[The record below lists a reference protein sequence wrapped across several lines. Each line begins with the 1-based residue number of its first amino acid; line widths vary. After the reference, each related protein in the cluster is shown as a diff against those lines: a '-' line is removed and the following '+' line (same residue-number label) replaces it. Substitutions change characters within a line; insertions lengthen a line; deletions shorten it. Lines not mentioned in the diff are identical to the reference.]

1 MYLKFLIF
9 SLNIKAKSQ
18 SIKNLKYNNNK
29 LIIIINK
36 YINNN
41 KKMKTKLKI
50 TTIKMIRMNNKL
62 EVKRWVR
69 IW

>member
-29 LIIIINK
+29 LIIIIHK
-36 YINNN
+36 YLNNN

-62 EVKRWVR
+62 EVKR
-69 IW
+69 